1 MKQNQMYK
9 KLKNELK
16 FIFKQ
21 ESELNEDMNVN
32 I

>member
-1 MKQNQMYK
+1 MK
-9 KLKNELK
+9 KNYRCKILNDISK

-21 ESELNEDMNVN
+21 KHKLNEDMNVN